1 MTCYAFVNFDCRWNL
16 IEYWSLIKT
25 IGFWFSGRPF
35 VMKMVNFCFF
45 VFLFFLSSIW
55 LFVCFFFSQMWYIR
69 FAQYLIGEE
78 GQETK
83 TLSSANIYLKTCAFS
98 TKQTCAS
105 HLCTLDWMWTINY
118 IECKSSSSFWHGSWR
133 GVSFIHNVR
142 CSQTS
147 LNAIYS
153 FSKVLFFHLN
163 ICVFVSWI
171 LVWFWPAYWNGYINT
186 HKLHCANRRYMFF
199 LFSLYA
205 FVCVWS
211 LSHSLFLS
219 YFYCLLESCLVAL
232 VQDIACLFGVF
243 ASWNIWNIEEDD
255 SYIYEPLQFTT
266 VYETSLLSP
275 RW

>member
-1 MTCYAFVNFDCRWNL
+1 MKYFIIQRSVFAIQFIFMLFHCLDVLCFCQFWLSMESDWVLESNKNDWFL
-16 IEYWSLIKT
+16 VFWSAIRDEDGQLL
-25 IGFWFSGRPF
+25 F
-35 VMKMVNFCFF
+35 
-45 VFLFFLSSIW
+45 FLFFLSSIW

-153 FSKVLFFHLN
+153 FSRVLFS
-163 ICVFVSWI
+163 IW
-171 LVWFWPAYWNGYINT
+171 T
-186 HKLHCANRRYMFF
+186 
-199 LFSLYA
+199 
-205 FVCVWS
+205 FVCLCREFWFDFGRHIGMAILILINFTVQIVGICSFFSVCMRLCACDLYLTLSFSHIFIVYSNRVW
-211 LSHSLFLS
+211 LLLFKI
-219 YFYCLLESCLVAL
+219 LLVCLVSSHL
-232 VQDIACLFGVF
+232 
-243 ASWNIWNIEEDD
+243 E
-255 SYIYEPLQFTT
+255 IYET
-266 VYETSLLSP
+266 
-275 RW
+275 

>member
-1 MTCYAFVNFDCRWNL
+1 MTCYAFVNFDCQWNL

-45 VFLFFLSSIW
+45 VFSLVHSI
-55 LFVCFFFSQMWYIR
+55 VCLFFFSQMWYIR

-153 FSKVLFFHLN
+153 FSRVLFS
-163 ICVFVSWI
+163 IW
-171 LVWFWPAYWNGYINT
+171 T
-186 HKLHCANRRYMFF
+186 
-199 LFSLYA
+199 
-205 FVCVWS
+205 FVCLCREFWFDFGRHIGMAVLILINFTVQIVGICSFFSVCMRLCACDLYLTLSFSHIFIVYSNRVW
-211 LSHSLFLS
+211 LLLFKI
-219 YFYCLLESCLVAL
+219 LLVCLVSSHL
-232 VQDIACLFGVF
+232 
-243 ASWNIWNIEEDD
+243 E
-255 SYIYEPLQFTT
+255 IYET
-266 VYETSLLSP
+266 
-275 RW
+275 